1 MEYRVTAIIPV
12 FNGAALIRRS
22 IESVL
27 SQTRPADEV
36 IVVDDGSTD
45 ETANIVRSYGLR
57 VRYLRQPN
65 SGVAAARNNGVKQA
79 KSEWIAFLDH
89 DDEWLPNKLERQM
102 ALLEH
107 HPTAALCYSAYWLHT
122 LDGPKLLAHLPLRNL
137 WPAARL
143 RNPFPPSVAILR
155 RAEFLQIGGF
165 NETYKGA
172 SCEDWELFVRFLTAY
187 SAVEL
192 AEPLAN
198 YYEVATGG
206 SRNYRRM
213 LPNTLSIVEH
223 PLLSGLSGAKRTW
236 WRRRIKSVLYYRA
249 AVSARENGDS
259 ATKYLLQSFA
269 QWPFP
274 DFAPERFK
282 TFAIQLLRRRQA
294 VRST

>member
-1 MEYRVTAIIPV
+1 MGHRVTAIIPV

-27 SQTRPADEV
+27 SQTRPADEL

-45 ETANIVRSYGLR
+45 ETSEIVCGYGPR
-57 VRYLRQPN
+57 VRYLRQQN
-65 SGVAAARNNGVKQA
+65 GGVAAARNNAVKQA
-79 KSEWIAFLDH
+79 RSEWIAFLDH
-89 DDEWLPNKLERQM
+89 DDEWSPKKLERQM
-102 ALLEH
+102 ALLEQ

-122 LDGPKLLAHLPLRNL
+122 LDGSKRLAHLPLRNL

-143 RNPFPPSVAILR
+143 SNPFPPSVAILR
-155 RAEFLQIGGF
+155 RAEFLQLGGF
-165 NETYKGA
+165 NERYKGA

-187 SAVEL
+187 CVIEI

-198 YYEVATGG
+198 YYEVATSG
-206 SRNYRRM
+206 SRNYQRM

-223 PLLSGLSGAKRTW
+223 PLLSGLSGAKRAW

-249 AVSARENGDS
+249 AISARENGDS
-259 ATKYLLQSFA
+259 AAKYLLQSFA

-282 TFAIQLLRRRQA
+282 AFAIQLLRRRQPA
-294 VRST
+294 RSV